1 MGGMQWIFYAVHW
14 IFCWKLVMVIK
25 GEATSNL
32 FDEAPDSITWVYISI
47 SKYNSIEKSPI

>member
-1 MGGMQWIFYAVHW
+1 MQWIFYAVHW